1 MQRQNDGPENDRGTI
16 LVASD
21 NALFAT
27 IVGEMVAHCG
37 FSPAFRFGDEEP
49 RRSLARTQPCVV
61 ICDCTAPAHGIQ
73 HLIADASSRHIPLVL
88 SDMRMPESVNMR
100 TLTLARQLAWLTFPI
115 SRAAFGAML
124 DGLLPPFIDVLH
136 TVATSVAGIS
146 IAAAV
151 SVRTLARANVLGNPP
166 GAHIP
171 EQDVTDRPRTDR
183 LVDRGAVSLADA
195 MDLRSTIVAALA
207 AKPVYEQSLRRAV
220 ETYVAAERDAGAS
233 PGQVMLVLTE
243 LVGAARIVPAS
254 VAVALTRQVILW
266 CVEAYFGQL
275 GVEGATRDG
284 DIPHAEPVL
293 VSNR

>member
-1 MQRQNDGPENDRGTI
+1 MHWQNDGPDCDRGTI

-27 IVGEMVAHCG
+27 IVGDMVARCG
-37 FSPAFRFGDEEP
+37 FSPAFRIGGEGP
-49 RRSLARTQPCVV
+49 RLSLARTQPCIV

-73 HLIADASSRHIPLVL
+73 HLISDASSRHIPLVL
-88 SDMRMPESVNMR
+88 SDMRMPESINIQA
-100 TLTLARQLAWLTFPI
+100 LALPRPLAWLTFPI

-124 DGLLPPFIDVLH
+124 DGLLPPFVDVFH

-151 SVRTLARANVLGNPP
+151 SVRTLP
-166 GAHIP
+166 GVIGSRDLNGSPIP
-171 EQDVTDRPRTDR
+171 EDVMDRSHSDHP
-183 LVDRGAVSLADA
+183 VDRAPASLADA
-195 MDLRSTIVAALA
+195 IDLRATIIAALA

-220 ETYVAAERDAGAS
+220 STYVAAERDAGAS
-233 PGQVMLVLTE
+233 SGHVVLALTE

-254 VAVALTRQVILW
+254 VALALTRQVILW
-266 CVEAYFGQL
+266 CVDAYFGQL
-275 GVEGATRDG
+275 TFDGAARIGDMPHGV
-284 DIPHAEPVL
+284 PMS